1 VGQELTAQITFSGV
15 SKVFEDPVR
24 GRIEALA
31 KIDLDVE
38 SGSFVCILGPS
49 GCGKSTLISML
60 AGFLKPS
67 TGRVL
72 FEGREVVSPG
82 PDRGMVFQ
90 AYALFP
96 WLTVIEN
103 IRFGLTCRHVPNS
116 LNIANRLV
124 HLVGLEG
131 FEKKYSHEL
140 SGGMSQRV
148 AIARTLANDPKVLLM
163 DEPFAAVDALTREFL
178 QDELLRIWSAE
189 RKTILFITHSIMEA
203 AYLADE
209 VVLFASRPGRIRHR
223 VQICSPRPRH
233 RSEPAFLQEYANL
246 ETLFRAEDYA
256 KN

>member
-1 VGQELTAQITFSGV
+1 MTTQIIFDGV
-15 SKVFEDPVR
+15 SKAFEDPVR
-24 GRIEALA
+24 GRIEALGR
-31 KIDLDVE
+31 IDLEVE
-38 SGSFVCILGPS
+38 AGSFICILGPS
-49 GCGKSTLISML
+49 GCGKSTLVSML
-60 AGFLKPS
+60 GGFLRPS
-67 TGRVL
+67 TGRIL
-72 FEGREVVSPG
+72 FEGREVVTPA

-116 LNIANRLV
+116 LTIANRLV
-124 HLVGLEG
+124 KLVGLEG
-131 FEKKYSHEL
+131 FEKKYPHEL

-209 VVLFASRPGRIRHR
+209 VLLFASRPGRIRHR
-223 VQICSPRPRH
+223 VQIASVRPRQ
-233 RSEPAFLQEYANL
+233 RSEPGFLREYAKL
-246 ETLFRAEDYA
+246 ENLFRGGE
-256 KN
+256 NEPVSG